1 MTICVVGHANPD
13 TDSVTS
19 AIAFAALLKA
29 QGQDAKAC
37 MQIAAA
43 DLNPESTTVLKR
55 FGLTAP
61 ELLTDAAG
69 QEIALVDFS
78 DIAQG
83 PANLASA
90 NVVAVVDHHKIG
102 DLTTNNPILFRAEP
116 VGCTGTVLNKMYK
129 EAGVA
134 IPKDVAGGMLAA
146 ILSDT
151 VNFKSPTCTDD
162 DKAAVND
169 LKAVA
174 GVSDTEELFMEM
186 LKAKSAVD
194 GVPAKDLL
202 FRDYKDFDMK
212 GSKVGVGQLELATL
226 DQVAGVRGELVKAME
241 AVKAEGR
248 HSVLL
253 MLTDVVKEGTDLVV
267 LSDDPALIEKA
278 FDGKLVDGSMWI
290 PGMMSRKKQT
300 IPNLQKAFGC

>member
-1 MTICVVGHANPD
+1 MTISVVGHANPD

-19 AIAFAALLKA
+19 AIAFATLLNA
-29 QGQDAKAC
+29 QGKEAKAC

-55 FGLTAP
+55 FGLAAP
-61 ELLTDAAG
+61 ELLNDAAG
-69 QEIALVDFS
+69 KQIALVDFS
-78 DIAQG
+78 DLAQG
-83 PANLASA
+83 PANLNAA
-90 NVVAVVDHHKIG
+90 ELAAVVDHHKIG
-102 DLTTNNPILFRAEP
+102 DITTNNPILFRAEP
-116 VGCTGTVLNKMYK
+116 VGCTATVLTKMYK
-129 EAGVA
+129 EAGVE
-134 IPKDVAGGMLAA
+134 IPKNVAGGMLAA

-151 VNFKSPTCTDD
+151 VNFKSPTCTED
-162 DKAAVND
+162 DKVAVKE
-169 LKAVA
+169 LKGVA
-174 GVSDTEELFMEM
+174 GVADTEELFMEM

-212 GSKVGVGQLELATL
+212 GNKVGVGQLELATL
-226 DQVAGVRGELVKAME
+226 DQVANVRNELFKAME
-241 AVKAEGR
+241 AVKADGR

-278 FDGKLVDGSMWI
+278 FDGKLDGNSMWI

-300 IPNLQKAFGC
+300 IPNLQKVFGC